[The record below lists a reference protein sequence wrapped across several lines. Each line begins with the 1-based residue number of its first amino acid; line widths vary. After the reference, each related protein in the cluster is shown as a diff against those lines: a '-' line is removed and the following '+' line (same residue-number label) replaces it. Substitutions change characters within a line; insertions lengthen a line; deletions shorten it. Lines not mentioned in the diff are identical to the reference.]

1 MDNLETKELNNTTML
16 ARLDQVFQAISQ
28 LGIALA
34 QLKTGMES
42 VTKSLE
48 RLEASVE
55 KLETTNTKLQK
66 SVSYLKYNQHRMDA
80 AIAVLSNDVR
90 TANQTGAANSQALHS
105 LGDDYGQLNRRLL
118 DLDAKQEKF
127 KTDMEIAEQGMLE
140 LRQRWEPWL
149 AAIKWVV
156 IVIAGVAVTA
166 VAVWLLR
173 GVAQSILTNG
183 VP

>member
-1 MDNLETKELNNTTML
+1 MDNLETKELNTNTML
-16 ARLDQVFQAISQ
+16 ARLDQVVHAISQ

-55 KLETTNTKLQK
+55 KLETVNNKLQK
-66 SVSYLKYNQHRMDA
+66 SISYLKYNQHRMDA
-80 AIAVLSNDVR
+80 AIAVLSNDLR
-90 TANQTGAANSQALHS
+90 ASSQTGAANSQALN
-105 LGDDYGQLNRRLL
+105 LLNENYGQLNRRLL
-118 DLDAKQEKF
+118 DVDSKQEKF
-127 KTDMEIAEQGMLE
+127 KADLEIIEQGVLE
-140 LRQRWEPWL
+140 QRQRWEPWL

-156 IVIAGVAVTA
+156 IGIASVAVA
-166 VAVWLLR
+166 AIAVWLLR
-173 GVAQSILTNG
+173 GMAQSILTNG